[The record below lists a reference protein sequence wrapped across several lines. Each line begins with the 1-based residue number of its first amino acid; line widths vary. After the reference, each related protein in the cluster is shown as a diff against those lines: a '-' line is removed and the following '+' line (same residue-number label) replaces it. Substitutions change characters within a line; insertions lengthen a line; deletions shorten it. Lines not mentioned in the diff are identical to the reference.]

1 MNDRYGRKPVLI
13 YGICIAS
20 LGLGIM
26 SIANDIYPA
35 YLLSRILYGHG
46 AIAIATIPL
55 IADYFTDKTKG
66 AASALAVVGVTYYN

>member
-1 MNDRYGRKPVLI
+1 M
-13 YGICIAS
+13 
-20 LGLGIM
+20 M
-26 SIANDIYPA
+26 SFANDIYPA

-66 AASALAVVGVTYYN
+66 AASALAVVGVNYYN